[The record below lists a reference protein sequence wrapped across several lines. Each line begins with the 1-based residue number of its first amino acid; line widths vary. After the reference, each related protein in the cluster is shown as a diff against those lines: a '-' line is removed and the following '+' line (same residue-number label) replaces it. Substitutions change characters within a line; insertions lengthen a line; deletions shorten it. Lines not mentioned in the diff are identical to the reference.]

1 MNDKIAVDLT
11 QAISA
16 LNKTLMLQYQSKT
29 TEDANNQKN
38 KRRKDVPLVKLSDSG
53 PAKEIRG
60 LLADMYKELQALNL
74 AASKGKSVKGGTPTA
89 NTEAARRLTGA
100 LNNLT
105 KTSTSLDEVFKDLG
119 ADVDDAADGFDRL
132 SRIQQELIRQQTK
145 TIGGYNHLRQ
155 EMGKFSSSL
164 RNGGGGNGGGGN
176 GGGNNNSPTPS
187 SDDNSSGS
195 SVGNLL
201 DGILKSFK
209 FSDGVKGAL
218 SDAAIASRTGS
229 SYNPIDTT
237 IQASSMGMAVKDFL
251 EFGAQFRTQAM
262 RLTGGMD
269 QWMQSVKTSQM
280 DLLAYTGG
288 DMVQAAQVYG
298 NMAGRFMNL
307 GFGIDEV
314 NRMIGSGSG
323 GYVGT
328 LKKLT
333 HATGQSID
341 QLDDMM
347 GSLFSSDII
356 RDGMLKL
363 DREGRRNYLNNQT
376 TMMHNMTM
384 VTGSLD
390 RARQIVDQM
399 NKRQSLTAVD
409 RLRESAKTSVVAQ
422 AMGMSSVN
430 ASEYAK
436 LLMMRPEQ
444 MNTKQTERLRQLEG
458 EMSSMYEGR
467 VGSGNFALEAIA
479 QAMVGQT
486 KLDMQG
492 KSVMN
497 TTLDQSLNGNTIAKQ
512 QNESFTT
519 MVDTPKITELVSL
532 ARVIQQSLGS
542 NLANIIIGGFASI
555 LAAMGAK
562 GLFDYRRG
570 GSAGRAPTPGAPTP
584 PAPPAPGGANASTW
598 SKVKGLAK
606 GAVGKTSLMR
616 GGLAGAAAYAGFY
629 ALDKVWQPETAIG
642 QTAKHYMNEAST
654 ATSIGMAI
662 GTAIAPGIGT
672 AIGGLAGAAI
682 GVMMADPPSQIKQY
696 SLAAEKLLS
705 ATEIELGMVNRRHQI
720 QLNNLDKYMVGMTEN
735 NRAYFQHSIAA
746 IEKEYGVKITSVN
759 DLNKYAD
766 QSLRAFMD
774 KRNGLLQK
782 EHALEMDAIKF
793 KRDQIQRNLTTMKD
807 AQKAV
812 DLSEQIK
819 NTDITD
825 FFSAFVDGD
834 DMKKITNLLNPDLT
848 MMDTLIDSYG
858 KIDADTMVKNGF
870 TDQTLETLLRRLEAG
885 DKSIAIGSKEGK
897 LAQALH
903 GIIASD
909 AAARA
914 EALTNKAT
922 NIHDNSKNNA
932 LDSFAI
938 RDMNANARKGVLQK
952 LMGGDVEQVV
962 AQYNKTHQTSFT
974 PEQVMSMIAK
984 DGQTYVPELDSMLFK
999 SATTTATS
1007 APRLFDIEA
1016 SLPRFGDM
1024 QKNRTI
1030 TGKIPSETID
1040 GIPPTSTSEN
1050 LTKATDNLLAVAQK
1064 WSSDPKTN
1072 VMVPSPELT
1081 QEMQR
1086 MNMSLVEVVQLL
1098 SEQLNKTQSQQTKSN
1113 IFRGPLVQ

>member
-60 LLADMYKELQALNL
+60 LLADMYKELQALNT
-74 AASKGKSVKGGTPTA
+74 AAVKNKSVKGGSPTA
-89 NTEAARRLTGA
+89 NTESARRLTGA

-105 KTSTSLDEVFKDLG
+105 KTSASLDDVFKDLG

-132 SRIQQELIRQQTK
+132 SRIQHELIRQQTK

-164 RNGGGGNGGGGN
+164 RNGGNGGGN
-176 GGGNNNSPTPS
+176 GNGNGPTPPS
-187 SDDNSSGS
+187 PSPASEDSGS
-195 SVGNLL
+195 TVGNLL

-229 SYNPIDTT
+229 SYNIIDTT
-237 IQASSMGMAVKDFL
+237 VQASSMGMAVKDFL

-288 DMVQAAQVYG
+288 DMAQAAQVYG

-347 GSLFSSDII
+347 GSLFSSDVI

-363 DREGRRNYLNNQT
+363 DRDGRRNYLNNQT
-376 TMMHNMTM
+376 AMMHNMTM

-422 AMGMSSVN
+422 AMGMSSTS

-444 MNTKQTERLRQLEG
+444 MNTKQSERLRELQG
-458 EMSSMYEGR
+458 QMSSLYEGR
-467 VGSGNFALEAIA
+467 VGSGNFGVEAFA
-479 QAMVGQT
+479 QAIVGQT

-492 KSVMN
+492 KAIMN
-497 TTLDQSLNGNTIAKQ
+497 TTLDQSLNGNTVAKQ
-512 QNESFTT
+512 QNESFTAAI
-519 MVDTPKITELVSL
+519 DTPQMTELISL

-542 NLANIIIGGFASI
+542 NLANIIIGGFASVI
-555 LAAMGAK
+555 AAMGAK
-562 GLFDYRRG
+562 GLFDFRMGGRG
-570 GSAGRAPTPGAPTP
+570 AGGAGGP
-584 PAPPAPGGANASTW
+584 PAGGPGGTASLWSKIKGAAGKVPGGA
-598 SKVKGLAK
+598 L
-606 GAVGKTSLMR
+606 R

-654 ATSIGMAI
+654 ATSIGLAI

-672 AIGGLAGAAI
+672 AIGGLAGAAV
-682 GVMMADPPSQIKQY
+682 GMMMADPPSQLKQY

-705 ATEIELGMVNRRHQI
+705 ATEVELGMVNRRHQI
-720 QLNNLDKYMVGMTEN
+720 QLNNLNKYMEGMTDN

-782 EHALEMDAIKF
+782 EHASEMDAIKF

-807 AQKAV
+807 AQRAV
-812 DLSEQIK
+812 DLSEKIK

-825 FFSAFVDGD
+825 IFSTFIDAD
-834 DMKKITNLLNPDLT
+834 DMNDITQMLNPDLT
-848 MMDTLIDSYG
+848 MTDTLIDSYN
-858 KIDADTMVKNGF
+858 KIDADTMAKNGF
-870 TDQTLETLLRRLEAG
+870 TDQTLQTLLTRLEAG

-903 GIIASD
+903 GVITSD
-909 AAARA
+909 AVSRA
-914 EALTNKAT
+914 KVLTDKSNT
-922 NIHDNSKNNA
+922 IHTNSKNNA
-932 LDSFAI
+932 LDGFAI
-938 RDMNANARKGVLQK
+938 RDMNVNARKGVLQG
-952 LMGGDVEQVV
+952 LMGGDVESIVS
-962 AQYNKTHQTSFT
+962 QYNKTNQTALT
-974 PEQVMSMIAK
+974 PDQVMSMISK
-984 DGQTYVPELDSMLFK
+984 DGQTYIPELDNMLFK
-999 SATTTATS
+999 AASSTAAN
-1007 APRLFDIEA
+1007 APRLFDIES

-1024 QKNRTI
+1024 QKNQSIKGRS
-1030 TGKIPSETID
+1030 PSDTID
-1040 GIPPTSTSEN
+1040 GTTGTNASEN
-1050 LTKATDNLLAVAQK
+1050 LTKATDNLLAVAQN
-1064 WSSDPKTN
+1064 WASGPKSN

-1086 MNMSLVEVVQLL
+1086 MNMTLVEVVQLL
-1098 SEQLNKTQSQQTKSN
+1098 SEQLNKTQSQQSKPNT
-1113 IFRGPLVQ
+1113 FRGPLVQ

>member
-164 RNGGGGNGGGGN
+164 RNGGGGNGGG
-176 GGGNNNSPTPS
+176 NNNSPAPA
-187 SDDNSSGS
+187 SDDSSSGS

-347 GSLFSSDII
+347 GNLFSSDVI

-376 TMMHNMTM
+376 AMMHNMTM

-409 RLRESAKTSVVAQ
+409 RMRESAKTSVVAQ

-430 ASEYAK
+430 ASEYAR
-436 LLMMRPEQ
+436 LLNMRPEQ
-444 MNTKQTERLRQLEG
+444 MNDKQQRRLVELQG
-458 EMSSMYEGR
+458 QMSKMYEGM
-467 VGSGNFALEAIA
+467 VGSGNFASEAFA
-479 QAMVGQT
+479 QAMVSQT
-486 KLDMQG
+486 RLDMQS
-492 KSVMN
+492 KSIMN

-512 QNESFTT
+512 QNESLTAAI
-519 MVDTPKITELVSL
+519 DTPQMTELISL

-542 NLANIIIGGFASI
+542 NLANIIIGGFASVI
-555 LAAMGAK
+555 AAMGAK
-562 GLFDYRRG
+562 GLFDYRMGGGRAVG
-570 GSAGRAPTPGAPTP
+570 AGTPPGSAP
-584 PAPPAPGGANASTW
+584 STW
-598 SKVKGLAK
+598 SKIK
-606 GAVGKTSLMR
+606 GAASGAVSGSSLMR

-654 ATSIGMAI
+654 ATSIGIAI

-720 QLNNLDKYMVGMTEN
+720 QLNNLDKYMAGMTEN

-825 FFSAFVDGD
+825 FFSVFVDGD

-858 KIDADTMVKNGF
+858 KIDADIMAKNGF

-903 GIIASD
+903 GVIASD

-932 LDSFAI
+932 LDRFAI
-938 RDMNANARKGVLQK
+938 RDMNTNARKGVLQK
-952 LMGGDVEQVV
+952 LIGGDVEQVV

-1040 GIPPTSTSEN
+1040 GISTTSTSEN

-1098 SEQLNKTQSQQTKSN
+1098 SEQLNKTQSQQSKSN